1 MSTSYDELKVLAHEK
16 RQQYGVATRELGL
29 TKVREIYRDEGVAID
44 YLKLPPKIRAI
55 YMCDDGDPSVAV
67 NKQLPN
73 VPRLFSLVHEL
84 KHHFVD
90 REEIERGGM
99 KCGDYNANR
108 RIEIGGEI
116 FAAEFIYPEAEFLED
131 ATSYGL
137 KPMELMPEDIVK
149 FKKSCEATV
158 SYKFLRKRLERF
170 GFIREGQFSDVQ
182 FQKLEEQVFG
192 LPIYK
197 QPWFRSLRARRALRS
212 GRD

>member
-1 MSTSYDELKVLAHEK
+1 MNTSYDELKVLADEK
-16 RQQYGVATRELGL
+16 RQRYGVATRNLGL
-29 TKVREIYRDEGVAID
+29 TKVREIYRDQGVAID
-44 YLKLPPKIRAI
+44 YLKLSPKIRAI
-55 YMCDDGDPSVAV
+55 YMCDDSDPSVAV

-73 VPRLFSLVHEL
+73 VPKLFSLVHEL

-108 RIEIGGEI
+108 RIEIGAEI

-131 ATSYGL
+131 ATNYGL

-158 SYKFLRKRLERF
+158 SYKFLRKRLEQF
-170 GFIREGQFSDVQ
+170 GFIMMGQFSDVQ
-182 FQKLEEQVFG
+182 FQKLEEEVFG
-192 LPIYK
+192 VPIYK
-197 QPWFRSLRARRALRS
+197 QDWFKARRARRALRS
-212 GRD
+212 GKN